1 MTYRVLL
8 INAKYVCLLNI
19 IWKESADANSTN
31 NIPRENRLSEL
42 HDVNTFKGITGAL
55 VYLRYLLSN
64 ENAQNREFW
73 VAFGNVLS
81 QYHYSTEFTKHILF
95 GLIIY
100 LEKKT
105 SIFDFVFWYLLIFV
119 FNYQNRSV
127 HDVSTIQN
135 IKLTQI

>member
-55 VYLRYLLSN
+55 VYLRYLSSN

-73 VAFGNVLS
+73 VAFGNLLW

-95 GLIIY
+95 GLNVY
-100 LEKKT
+100 LEKKAN
-105 SIFDFVFWYLLIFV
+105 SFNLVFRYLIFIL
-119 FNYQNRSV
+119 YSYLY
-127 HDVSTIQN
+127 HDVSTI
-135 IKLTQI
+135 